1 LTNEGFAIMKSSK
14 FILKK
19 IIKVINRKIGFISI
33 CLIAT
38 KSYLIQIAKKW
49 SNRGDEVK
57 INNFPLLISMAFMVM
72 NFNLNLIISLN

>member
-1 LTNEGFAIMKSSK
+1 MKSSK

-49 SNRGDEVK
+49 SYRGDEVK
-57 INNFPLLISMAFMVM
+57 INHFPLLISMAFMVM
-72 NFNLNLIISLN
+72 NFNFNLIISLN